1 MPQAPLR
8 RGFFCARGQPRTEPL
23 TDITAAAAEAEAPSP
38 EEIWDE
44 LDAAEGVD
52 PSTLVAVEG
61 DDGNTADFVD
71 DGADAPQDGAEAA
84 EAADAGNEPPA
95 AAAAAA
101 ADDRWAALPEDARS
115 ELARLTAENA
125 ALEQKNRSAVGRA
138 GAFQRRYEDLV
149 KAAQPREVAG
159 DRPTPSAAIASIKED
174 YPEIA
179 APLEK
184 AFGAIE
190 GSVAQLAEAEEGR
203 RKAAETELTA
213 YLDEQEAALKVEH
226 PDYAEVLGANG
237 QKFAEWVNDQPLAIR
252 QAAHRNAN
260 SITDAAS
267 AALVIGAFKAFI
279 APPAE
284 APAVPGKAQLS
295 DKRQR
300 QLGAGT
306 APSLAARR
314 TTLSGIPEEGDPQA
328 IWEAIEAQEQAKAAT
343 ARR

>member
-23 TDITAAAAEAEAPSP
+23 TDNTAAPAEAEAPSA
-38 EEIWDE
+38 EEIWAE
-44 LDAAEGVD
+44 LDAAEGVA
-52 PSTLVAVEG
+52 PSTMVAVEG
-61 DDGNTADFVD
+61 DDGSTADF
-71 DGADAPQDGAEAA
+71 AD
-84 EAADAGNEPPA
+84 EAADEPQGGTEDTGAAPAEAGNEPPA
-95 AAAAAA
+95 AAA
-101 ADDRWAALPEDARS
+101 DDRWASLPEDARS

-213 YLDEQEAALKVEH
+213 YLDEQEAALKQAH
-226 PDYAEVLGANG
+226 PDSFDVVKANAPAFRSWI
-237 QKFAEWVNDQPLAIR
+237 QDQPLALR
-252 QAAHRNAN
+252 EAFARNAEA
-260 SITDAAS
+260 ITDAAG
-267 AALVIGAFKAFI
+267 AAAVIGAFKAFI

-284 APAVPGKAQLS
+284 APAVPAKAQLS

-314 TTLSGIPEEGDPQA
+314 PTISGIPEEGDPQA
-328 IWEAIEAQEQAKAAT
+328 IWDAIEAQEQAKAAT